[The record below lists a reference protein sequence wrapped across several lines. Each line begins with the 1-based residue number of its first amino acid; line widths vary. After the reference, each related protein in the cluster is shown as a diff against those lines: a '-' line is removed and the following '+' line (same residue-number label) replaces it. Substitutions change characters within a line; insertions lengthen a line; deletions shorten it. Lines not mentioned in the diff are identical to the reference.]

1 MRMTHDEQPDDT
13 DVTVT
18 AACEAQAPDASTVD
32 EPAAEDTTAGDEEA
46 GYGYGV

>member
-1 MRMTHDEQPDDT
+1 MTHDEQPDDT
-13 DVTVT
+13 GVTVT
-18 AACEAQAPDASTVD
+18 AAREAEPPDANTAD